1 MQYDLEHRLAI
12 FVSEEMQ
19 FWHSSRKLA
28 KPSDTRLRD
37 LTVTNVDAV
46 VRRAELLACKMDREK
61 VCATWTVTALLC
73 DHAES
78 TSVRHLQQPIGSVPI
93 NETVIG
99 LILHATNPLR
109 LASLDVAALPWL

>member
-1 MQYDLEHRLAI
+1 
-12 FVSEEMQ
+12 MQ

-61 VCATWTVTALLC
+61 VSIAGTLTALLH
-73 DHAES
+73 DHAETELS
-78 TSVRHLQQPIGSVPI
+78 RHMQQPIGSVPI